1 MLAPIYIYI
10 YVYIYVCMYVCMYTE
25 RAGKLN
31 KTTCPFIII
40 IIIVASQY
48 KSIPAWKLRRK
59 LNGTVK
65 ILYTRSQNTV
75 VG

>member
-1 MLAPIYIYI
+1 MLTP
-10 YVYIYVCMYVCMYTE
+10 VYICTE

-31 KTTCPFIII
+31 KTTWPFIIIIIIII

-59 LNGTVK
+59 LNGHKT
-65 ILYTRSQNTV
+65 LL
-75 VG
+75 